1 MNEAAATHAVQT
13 VEKLSDDKKYAE
25 SLQVATTYKDFV
37 ADPQELADRAYH
49 WWGRALAADKK
60 WEAALAKY
68 AEGLKAVTKA
78 EHLRNG
84 LERTVDEWADPA
96 IDGKKWDEAIRIYDA
111 GLKVLPNSGH
121 LKYNK
126 SVCEERR
133 GK

>member
-1 MNEAAATHAVQT
+1 M
-13 VEKLSDDKKYAE
+13 
-25 SLQVATTYKDFV
+25 
-37 ADPQELADRAYH
+37 
-49 WWGRALAADKK
+49 
-60 WEAALAKY
+60 
-68 AEGLKAVTKA
+68 
-78 EHLRNG
+78 
-84 LERTVDEWADPA
+84 DEWADPA